1 MNKHG
6 ELKEEMDK
14 YNHFQEEYDI
24 VDFIENQSNYNET
37 LILCLKNKFQKL
49 AK

>member
-1 MNKHG
+1 VNKHV

-14 YNHFQEEYDI
+14 YNYFQEEYDI
-24 VDFIENQSNYNET
+24 VDFIENESNYNEA
-37 LILCLKNKFQKL
+37 LILCLKNKFEKL